1 MQTVYNAGH
10 AAHAATH
17 EFFRGRLVPAFETPA
32 RADYILQALQTAGL
46 GELLAPVDHGR
57 APLERVHTTRYLRFV
72 ESAHAEWL
80 ALGGEGDAFPAVW
93 PVRTLRSDI
102 EPASFAARMGLYSM
116 DSGTPLTAGS
126 WTAAY
131 AGAQASLTALDLV
144 LAGQRSAYCLT
155 RPPGHHAGADFFGGY
170 CFINNV
176 AVAAQAARDAGLAR
190 VAILDVDY
198 HHGNGTQAI
207 FYDRADVFF
216 ASVHGDPR
224 TEYPFFLGHA
234 DETGSGAGAG
244 FNANFPLLPRHRQRG
259 LVCRA
264 GAGARAADGVP
275 PGTAR
280 RVAGRGHLR
289 RRPDLAFQA
298 GRARVPRDGP
308 APGRVR
314 RADTVHPG
322 RRLCDRGHRPQC
334 RGRAA
339 RLRSRMT
346 TPTLA
351 LLAAP
356 SGWRTCL
363 GAAGREAR

>member
-1 MQTVYNAGH
+1 MKTVYNAAH

-17 EFFRGRLVPAFETPA
+17 EIFRGRLVPAFEIPA
-32 RADYILQALQTAGL
+32 RADYILQAVQGAGL
-46 GELLAPVDHGR
+46 GEVLAPVDHGR
-57 APLERVHTTRYLRFV
+57 APLERVHAPRYLRFV
-72 ESAHAEWL
+72 EGAHAEWQ
-80 ALGGEGDAFPAVW
+80 AAGGEGDAFPAVW
-93 PVRTLRSDI
+93 PVRTLRSDV
-102 EPASFAARMGLYSM
+102 EPESFAGRMGLYSM

-126 WTAAY
+126 WAAAY

-170 CFINNV
+170 CFINNA

-244 FNANFPLLPRHRQRG
+244 FNANFPL
-259 LVCRA
+259 
-264 GAGARAADGVP
+264 P
-275 PGTAR
+275 PG
-280 RVAGRGHLR
+280 VANEDWFAALEQALTRLAAY
-289 RRPDLAFQA
+289 RPELLIVSLGVDTYGGDPISHFKFDQPEF
-298 GRARVPRDGP
+298 RAL
-308 APGRVR
+308 
-314 RADTVHPG
+314 G
-322 RRLCDRGHRPQC
+322 RRL
-334 RGRAA
+334 AA
-339 RLRSRMT
+339 FGA
-346 TPTLA
+346 PTLFLQEGGYA
-351 LLAAP
+351 TEAIGHNVVAVLQGFEAA
-356 SGWRTCL
+356 
-363 GAAGREAR
+363 